1 MTRFDR
7 SSTPRIR
14 RSLSTGQFGMNLA
27 LVSIASL
34 FVATVIAYLVTRDA
48 LQAWQRVEAN
58 LPWGLYVNTLPLVGA
73 SAAFESALR
82 AIRKNRETALR
93 QRLWLGGMFAVAFL
107 VGQVFNWFDIIA
119 INPDINARLLS
130 LFTFYLLTGVH
141 AVHVMGGFV
150 PLAWVLHRAQSRE
163 YSSSRHEGVQF
174 CVQYWHFLGVMWLFL
189 LTVMALV

>member
-1 MTRFDR
+1 
-7 SSTPRIR
+7 
-14 RSLSTGQFGMNLA
+14 MNLA

-34 FVATVIAYLVTRDA
+34 FVATVIAYLVTLNA

-58 LPWGLYVNTLPLVGA
+58 LPWGLYVNTLLLVGA
-73 SAAFESALR
+73 SVAFESAVR
-82 AIRKNRETALR
+82 AIRKNRETALK

-107 VGQVFNWFDIIA
+107 VGQVFNWFDVVA
-119 INPDINARLLS
+119 LNPDINSRLLS

-141 AVHVMGGFV
+141 AVHVIGGFV
-150 PLAWVLHRAQSRE
+150 PLAWVLHRAHSRE
-163 YSSSRHEGVQF
+163 YSSSRHEGVRF